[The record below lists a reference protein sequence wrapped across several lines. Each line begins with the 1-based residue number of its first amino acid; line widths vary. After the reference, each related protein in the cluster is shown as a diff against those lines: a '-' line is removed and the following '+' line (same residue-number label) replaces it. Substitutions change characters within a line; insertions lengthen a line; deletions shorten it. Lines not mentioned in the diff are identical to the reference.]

1 MMADGHFYGPSF
13 DIFNS
18 VGTHNYFDI
27 GVHGNI
33 VAAGPLFTKE
43 AHGHGKP
50 EISIAK
56 TPWTRGQWH
65 RWEIA
70 FQDGLFIVLMDGEV
84 ISSYSVT
91 LPYVHTFVIRAGKNE
106 VDVSDLS
113 ITQDI
118 FTLKADAI
126 TSDGRSFGTELAT
139 ANYPVSG
146 LRSLSSGGARRDF
159 MTQCRKGQAIWR
171 GSMSL
176 WMQAAP
182 RFEELK
188 GTAIY
193 GHRTVHANNDF
204 QKDDVLTTG
213 VLCP

>member
-18 VGTHNYFDI
+18 VGTHNYLDLSVNGHI
-27 GVHGNI
+27 K
-33 VAAGPLFTKE
+33 AAGPLFTKQ
-43 AHGHGKP
+43 AYTAVAV
-50 EISIAK
+50 SIAK

-106 VDVSDLS
+106 VDVSGLS

-118 FTLKADAI
+118 FTLKADAV
-126 TSDGRSFGTELAT
+126 TSDGRSFGTELAST
-139 ANYPVSG
+139 NYPVSG
-146 LRSLSSGGARRDF
+146 LRSLVNSVARTEF
-159 MTQCRKGQAIWR
+159 MTQCREGQAIWR
-171 GSMSL
+171 GSMEL